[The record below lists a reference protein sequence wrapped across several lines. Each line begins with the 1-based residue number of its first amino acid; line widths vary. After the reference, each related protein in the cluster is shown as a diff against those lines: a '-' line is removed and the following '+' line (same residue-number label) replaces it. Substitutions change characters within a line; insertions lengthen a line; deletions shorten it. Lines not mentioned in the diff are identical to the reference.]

1 MSFHTET
8 CLRGVAPREFRWCVT
23 DRVAEGLSG
32 GSIPNNCRFPLV
44 GNPDSH
50 DVFAGFVAQL
60 VDDVVHARPDR
71 LEDLVGV
78 LLEPPLLGG
87 VLRDVDRMSGY
98 FLRVLT
104 PKNAKLYRSG
114 TRVYYS
120 DHGSI
125 VVGSDHLFCTKQI
138 TAVGIFHDYCWLW
151 PLTKRDNNSN
161 IPLQFEL

>member
-87 VLRDVDRMSGY
+87 VLRDVDRMSGD

-125 VVGSDHLFCTKQI
+125 VVGSDHLFFTNNLQNWCLPNTP
-138 TAVGIFHDYCWLW
+138 
-151 PLTKRDNNSN
+151 PLRHSAAL
-161 IPLQFEL
+161 II